1 LVLKGFNWLRNRASA
16 LLYDV
21 TKVVSKVNATR
32 TLGTIYFGIKGCL
45 AIANIFS
52 STGGGKLPTNASL
65 VLKGAALVTLSRR
78 NTGCLDG
85 LVCNKK

>member
-1 LVLKGFNWLRNRASA
+1 LRNRASA

-21 TKVVSKVNATR
+21 TKVVSKVYTAR
-32 TLGTIYFGIKGCL
+32 TLGTIYVGIKGCL
-45 AIANIFS
+45 AITNIFS

-65 VLKGAALVTLSRR
+65 LLKGAALVTLSRR